1 MCDQNFASL
10 GHGSGGGAA
19 TSISTIGV
27 ASAAAAAAG
36 SATGAGG
43 CDALGGEGVG
53 GAIASSGRHQVELE
67 VALVPVL
74 GNAELG
80 VVRLDR
86 VARTRGPD
94 EVLTG

>member
-27 ASAAAAAAG
+27 ASAAAAG

-43 CDALGGEGVG
+43 CAALGGEGVG